1 MAELNKQE
9 LYEIQT
15 LKEELANAKNAR
27 EEVEKEV
34 EELNGDAEVK
44 KMKKHN
50 KEVEDLIK
58 KNVELE
64 KKLKKELEDDGE
76 LQKESNSP

>member
-1 MAELNKQE
+1 MRFRRLRRS
-9 LYEIQT
+9 LQT
-15 LKEELANAKNAR
+15 R
-27 EEVEKEV
+27 RMPEEVEKEV

-58 KNVELE
+58 KNVSLY
-64 KKLKKELEDDGE
+64 LLIWDFFGI
-76 LQKESNSP
+76 LR